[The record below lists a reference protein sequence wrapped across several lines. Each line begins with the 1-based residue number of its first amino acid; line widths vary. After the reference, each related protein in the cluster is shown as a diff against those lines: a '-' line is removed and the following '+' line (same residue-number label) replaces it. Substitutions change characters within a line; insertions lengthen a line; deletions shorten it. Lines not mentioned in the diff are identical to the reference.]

1 MACLSAHPLS
11 ILPRKYGQSSLCGVI
26 FRGALVTEF
35 DEKVCRAPRFFNAFC
50 LQGKP
55 ASLLVS
61 PPPRNIEIYGGVVRQ
76 TEETF
81 AGGARLSI
89 RRNWMINKIT
99 GATLTRGIGKRIRS
113 ISRDNALP
121 FDETSLSRG
130 TIFFFFSFLT
140 LFSPS
145 PSNFNRSVVSGDQIP
160 IVHASNTTHRF
171 GRRARVGRVKV
182 IFFSFF
188 FLRSNSDSAI

>member
-1 MACLSAHPLS
+1 M
-11 ILPRKYGQSSLCGVI
+11 PRKYGQSSLCGVI

-35 DEKVCRAPRFFNAFC
+35 DEKVCRAPRYFNAFC

-55 ASLLVS
+55 ALLLVS
-61 PPPRNIEIYGGVVRQ
+61 PPPPRNIEIYGGIVRQ

-130 TIFFFFSFLT
+130 TIFFFFPSLRFSLPLPRISIEASSPPATRYLLYT
-140 LFSPS
+140 LRIP
-145 PSNFNRSVVSGDQIP
+145 PIDSGDAL
-160 IVHASNTTHRF
+160 VSDE
-171 GRRARVGRVKV
+171 
-182 IFFSFF
+182 
-188 FLRSNSDSAI
+188 LR